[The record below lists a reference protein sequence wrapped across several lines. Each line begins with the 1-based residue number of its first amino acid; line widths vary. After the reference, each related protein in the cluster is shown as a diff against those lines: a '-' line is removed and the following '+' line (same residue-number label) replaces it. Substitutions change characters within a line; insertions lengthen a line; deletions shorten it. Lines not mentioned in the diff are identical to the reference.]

1 MLLIGFYCCLYMMD
15 QMTDLI
21 DDAMVDLIDDAMNDR
36 TIIMTIIWD
45 VTYDVACREKRRVGR
60 RGFGHEWRYHEI

>member
-36 TIIMTIIWD
+36 TIIMTII
-45 VTYDVACREKRRVGR
+45 
-60 RGFGHEWRYHEI
+60 